1 MLTMTFS
8 CFKIDIMLSCI
19 NNGIPEASTVRRI
32 CIMKESTIGFIGLG
46 LIGGS
51 IARGLKRADSS
62 VKIMA
67 YMRTRAKL
75 EQAKSDGVIDI
86 ILDGVDETLS
96 QCDMIFLC
104 TPVEYNASY
113 LEKIRPYL
121 KPGAILTDVGSTK
134 TDIHETVAK
143 MEMDDVFVGGHPM
156 AGSEK
161 TGYECSTDHLLE
173 NAYYVITPTEKS
185 TREQIARMTQVAS
198 AIGAIPLV
206 LDYRQH
212 DYSVAAISHL
222 PHLIASSLVNLVR
235 DNDSPD
241 GTMRRIAAGGFKD
254 ITRIASSSPVM
265 WEQICMTNTENLKTL
280 LKKYISSL
288 EEIYGQL
295 DSHDSPAI
303 HRLFDESGKYRSS
316 ISDYNRGPVATEYSF
331 SVDIVDEPGSIS
343 TLSVILA
350 SKGINIKNIG
360 INYSREY
367 GEGALRITFYN
378 EESRNAAQALLAK
391 YNYTLAK

>member
-1 MLTMTFS
+1 
-8 CFKIDIMLSCI
+8 
-19 NNGIPEASTVRRI
+19 
-32 CIMKESTIGFIGLG
+32 MKESTIGFIGLG

-62 VKIMA
+62 TKIMA

-75 EQAKSDGVIDI
+75 EQAKNDGVIDI

-113 LEKIRPYL
+113 LEKIRPFL

-143 MEMDDVFVGGHPM
+143 MGLEDVFVGGHPM

-185 TREQIARMTQVAS
+185 TREQIARMTQIAA

-235 DNDSPD
+235 DSDSPD

-265 WEQICMTNTENLKTL
+265 WEQICMTNTENLKIL
-280 LKKYISSL
+280 LRKYISSL
-288 EEIYGQL
+288 EEIYAQL
-295 DSHDSPAI
+295 NGHDNQAI
-303 HRLFDESGKYRSS
+303 YRLFEESGKYRSS
-316 ISDYNRGPVATEYSF
+316 ISDYNRGPVAAEYSF

-367 GEGALRITFYN
+367 GEGALRITFYD
-378 EESRNAAQALLAK
+378 EESRNAAQALLAR